1 MNRLARTAAGTIT
14 AMTLERMKI
23 GIAAGWVFA
32 ALIIATLVNLSWTT
46 GPILAILSL
55 VPPVALFLM
64 WREPTLTMSERIAAG
79 RH

>member
-1 MNRLARTAAGTIT
+1 
-14 AMTLERMKI
+14 MTLERIKI
-23 GIAAGWVFA
+23 GIAVGWVFA

-64 WREPTLTMSERIAAG
+64 WREPTQTMSERIAAG
-79 RH
+79 RR

>member
-1 MNRLARTAAGTIT
+1 
-14 AMTLERMKI
+14 MTLERIKI
-23 GIAAGWVFA
+23 GIAVGWVFA

-64 WREPTLTMSERIAAG
+64 WREPTPTMSERIAAG
-79 RH
+79 RR